1 MAAKTISAKSVTTAA
16 TADACEG
23 RNDNLPTLQLLL
35 FELEQDRERKDVG
48 GPSRSRTNTVGL
60 YDIAPRFVFYPGKV
74 GESIIDRTES
84 KGDPIQREF
93 EYKGRAFRL
102 TLKPAVIPRRARVE
116 DGAEDRGQVE
126 SWDHVFPGEREQI
139 VEHVVRRLATER
151 GRLALDAKDQLTMRF
166 SLYEI
171 QKELERVKR
180 TLSIVEI
187 REALMILHQSFVE
200 IRGKGKGG
208 AVMLSSTAFPALG
221 LRGRGNEGLTGAAT
235 ETYLTLNPMVAE
247 SIRSMSF
254 RMMSYGWLMRLKNPV
269 SRWLFNRLT
278 VEFEDVA
285 GAAPAVINARA
296 IVRDSGMN
304 EWSRPRDT
312 LRAVREAVLALQ
324 NEGILEA
331 VDVEKVMNGRKL
343 EDETYTM
350 TPSAQFLH
358 EIEAATAL
366 AESNQQQ
373 IAAAA
378 RDGGGAADFIRISRP
393 AAVELRRKRRAENAV
408 LAAK

>member
-1 MAAKTISAKSVTTAA
+1 MAQAA
-16 TADACEG
+16 TAVEISDDG
-23 RNDNLPTLQLLL
+23 RENLPALQLLL
-35 FELEQDRERKDVG
+35 FELEQDRERKDGVG
-48 GPSRSRTNTVGL
+48 PQRSRTNTVGL

-102 TLKPAVIPRRARVE
+102 TLKPAVIPRRARTE

-126 SWDHVFPGEREQI
+126 YWDHVFPGEREQI

-151 GRLALDAKDQLTMRF
+151 GRLSLDAKEQLTLRF

-187 REALMILHQSFVE
+187 REALTILHQSFVE

-208 AVMLSSTAFPALG
+208 AVLLSSTAFPALG
-221 LRGRGNEGLTGAAT
+221 LRGRGTDSLSGAAT

-278 VEFEDVA
+278 VEFEDA
-285 GAAPAVINARA
+285 GVVAPAVINARA

-304 EWSRPRDT
+304 QWSRPRDT

-331 VDVEKVMNGRKL
+331 VEVEKVMNGRRL
-343 EDETYTM
+343 EDETYAM
-350 TPSAQFLH
+350 APSAQFLN
-358 EIEAATAL
+358 EIEAAAAL
-366 AESNQQQ
+366 AERNQHHL
-373 IAAAA
+373 AAA
-378 RDGGGAADFIRISRP
+378 RSAGTADGFVRLSRP
-393 AAVELRRKRRAENAV
+393 AAADLRRKRRGETAL
-408 LAAK
+408 LAG

>member
-1 MAAKTISAKSVTTAA
+1 MAQAA
-16 TADACEG
+16 TAVEISDDG
-23 RNDNLPTLQLLL
+23 RENLPALQLLL
-35 FELEQDRERKDVG
+35 FELEQDRERKDGVG
-48 GPSRSRTNTVGL
+48 PQRSRTNTVGL

-102 TLKPAVIPRRARVE
+102 TLKPAVIPRRARTE

-126 SWDHVFPGEREQI
+126 YWDHVFPGEREQI

-151 GRLALDAKDQLTMRF
+151 GRLSLDAKEQLTLRF

-187 REALMILHQSFVE
+187 REALTILHQSFVE

-208 AVMLSSTAFPALG
+208 AVLLSSTAFPALG
-221 LRGRGNEGLTGAAT
+221 LRGRGADSLSSAAT

-278 VEFEDVA
+278 VEFEDA
-285 GAAPAVINARA
+285 GVVAPAVINARA

-331 VDVEKVMNGRKL
+331 VEVEKVMNGRRL
-343 EDETYTM
+343 EDETYAM
-350 TPSAQFLH
+350 APSAQFLN
-358 EIEAATAL
+358 EIEAAAAL
-366 AESNQQQ
+366 AERNQHHL
-373 IAAAA
+373 AAA
-378 RDGGGAADFIRISRP
+378 RSSGAADGFVRLSRP
-393 AAVELRRKRRAENAV
+393 AAADLRRRRRGETALLSAD
-408 LAAK
+408 

>member
-1 MAAKTISAKSVTTAA
+1 MAAKVAAVTS
-16 TADACEG
+16 DMQDG

-35 FELEQDRERKDVG
+35 FELEQDRERKDG
-48 GPSRSRTNTVGL
+48 AGQSRSRTNTVGL

-126 SWDHVFPGEREQI
+126 YWDHVFPGEREQI

-187 REALMILHQSFVE
+187 REALTILHQSFVE

-208 AVMLSSTAFPALG
+208 SVLLSSTAFPALG
-221 LRGRGNEGLTGAAT
+221 LRGRGTDSLSGAAT

-278 VEFEDVA
+278 VEFEDA
-285 GAAPAVINARA
+285 EAPAPAVINARS

-331 VDVEKVMNGRKL
+331 VDVEKIMSGRRL
-343 EDETYTM
+343 DDENYTM
-350 TPSAQFLH
+350 TPSQQFLH
-358 EIEAATAL
+358 EIEAASAL
-366 AESNQQQ
+366 AERNQQQ
-373 IAAAA
+373 IAALDP
-378 RDGGGAADFIRISRP
+378 DGEGRGDFIRISRP
-393 AAVELRRKRRAENAV
+393 AAADLRRKRRSETALLAV
-408 LAAK
+408 K

>member
-1 MAAKTISAKSVTTAA
+1 MAAKVAAVKVAAVTT
-16 TADACEG
+16 DMQDG

-35 FELEQDRERKDVG
+35 FELEQDRERKDIAG
-48 GPSRSRTNTVGL
+48 QSRSRTNTVGL

-102 TLKPAVIPRRARVE
+102 TLKPAVIPRRARTE

-126 SWDHVFPGEREQI
+126 YWDHVFPGEREQI

-151 GRLALDAKDQLTMRF
+151 GRLSLDAKDQLTMRF

-187 REALMILHQSFVE
+187 REALTILHQSFVE

-208 AVMLSSTAFPALG
+208 SVLLSSTAFPALG
-221 LRGRGNEGLTGAAT
+221 LRGRGADSLSGAAT

-278 VEFEDVA
+278 VEFEDA
-285 GAAPAVINARA
+285 EAPAPAVINARS

-331 VDVEKVMNGRKL
+331 VDVEKMMSGRRL
-343 EDETYTM
+343 DDESYTM
-350 TPSAQFLH
+350 TPSQQFLH
-358 EIEAATAL
+358 EIEAASAL
-366 AESNQQQ
+366 AERNQQHV
-373 IAAAA
+373 AALDPA
-378 RDGGGAADFIRISRP
+378 GEGHGDFIRIARP
-393 AAVELRRKRRAENAV
+393 VAADLRRKRRAEGHLLAV
-408 LAAK
+408 K